1 MPSPELIGEVERQL
15 TVCNACRYCEGYC
28 AVFPAMELRR
38 TFDEQDVIH
47 LANLCFD
54 CRACY
59 NACPYTPPHDYA
71 INIPQVM
78 AAVRRETYRDFST
91 PGFLSRLYQGN
102 TWLVML
108 TAAVAALIVF
118 GSVLL
123 IQGADVLFAEDAEE
137 GSFFRVIPYTA
148 MVLPALLLS
157 GYWLGVLAIGA
168 VRFWRATNASAGQ
181 MVDAASFWRATKDAF
196 GLEYL
201 KGGGDGCDYPTPLK
215 SQSRRLLH
223 HALVLGILLDL
234 VSTTVAAVYH
244 NFLDM
249 EAPYAYLSIPV
260 ITGTAGG
267 ILIVIGG
274 AGLVWLKRRSDKDP
288 AHEPML
294 AMDYTF
300 LLLLVLTSVSGLAL
314 LVLRET
320 VAAGTLLTVHLGIV
334 AALYLAL
341 PYGKFAHVV
350 YRYAALVRYHIE
362 MEQEASGRAE
372 VHR

>member
-1 MPSPELIGEVERQL
+1 MPSADLIGEVERQL

-91 PGFLSRLYQGN
+91 PRFLSRLYQGN
-102 TWLVML
+102 TALVLL
-108 TAAVAALIVF
+108 TAIVAALLVF

-123 IQGADVLFAEDAEE
+123 IRGSDVLFAEDAEE
-137 GSFFRVIPYTA
+137 GSFFRVIPYYA

-168 VRFWRATNASAGQ
+168 VRFWRATNAKAGQ
-181 MVDAASFWRATKDAF
+181 IIDAALFLRATKDAF

-201 KGGGDGCDYPTPLK
+201 KGGGDGCDYPTALK
-215 SQSRRLLH
+215 SQSRRFLH
-223 HALVLGILLDL
+223 HALLIGVGLDF
-234 VSTTVAAVYH
+234 VSTSVAAVYH
-244 NFLDM
+244 NFLGKD
-249 EAPYAYLSIPV
+249 APYDYLSIPV
-260 ITGTAGG
+260 VTGTLGG
-267 ILIVIGG
+267 VLIVIGG
-274 AGLVWLKRRSDKDP
+274 LGLIWLKGQSDKEP

-294 AMDYTF
+294 AMDYAF
-300 LLLLVLTSVSGLAL
+300 LLLLLLTSVTGLAL

-320 VAAGTLLTVHLGIV
+320 AAAGTLLTVHLGIV
-334 AALYLAL
+334 AALFLSL

-350 YRYAALVRYHIE
+350 YRYAALIRHHVE
-362 MEQEASGRAE
+362 MERE
-372 VHR
+372 VR

>member
-1 MPSPELIGEVERQL
+1 MPSPDLIHEVERQL

-38 TFDEQDVIH
+38 TFDEEDVIH

-71 INIPQVM
+71 INIPQAM
-78 AAVRRETYRDFST
+78 AAVRAETYRDFST
-91 PGFLSRLYQGN
+91 PRFLSKLYQGN
-102 TWLVML
+102 TLLVAL
-108 TAAVAALIVF
+108 TAAVAAFLVF

-137 GSFFRVIPYTA
+137 GSFFRIIPYYA
-148 MVLPALLLS
+148 MVLPALVLS
-157 GYWLGVLAIGA
+157 GYWLAILAIGG
-168 VRFWRATNASAGQ
+168 VRFWRATNARAGQ
-181 MVDAASFWRATKDAF
+181 MIDGGSFWRASKDAF

-215 SQSRRLLH
+215 SQSRRFMH
-223 HALVLGILLDL
+223 HALVLGVLLDL

-244 NFLDM
+244 NFLGKD
-249 EAPYAYLSIPV
+249 APYDYLSIPV
-260 ITGTAGG
+260 VTGTLGG
-267 ILIVIGG
+267 VLIVIGG
-274 AGLVWLKRRSDKDP
+274 LGLIWLKRRSDKEP
-288 AHEPML
+288 AHGPML
-294 AMDYTF
+294 AMDYAF
-300 LLLLVLTSVSGLAL
+300 LLLLILTSVTGLAL

-320 VAAGTLLTVHLGIV
+320 AAAGTLLTVHLGIV
-334 AALYLAL
+334 AALFLAL

-350 YRYAALVRYHIE
+350 YRYAALIRYHVE
-362 MEQEASGRAE
+362 MEREGEKATG
-372 VHR
+372 

>member
-1 MPSPELIGEVERQL
+1 MPSADLIHEVERQL

-71 INIPQVM
+71 INVPQVM
-78 AAVRRETYRDFST
+78 AAVRRETYRDFSA
-91 PGFLSRLYQGN
+91 PAFLSRLYQGN
-102 TWLVML
+102 TTLMLL
-108 TAAVAALIVF
+108 TAVFAALLVF
-118 GSVLL
+118 GSVLAL
-123 IQGADVLFAEDAEE
+123 QGADVLFAKDAEE
-137 GSFFRVIPYTA
+137 GAFFRVIPYTA

-157 GYWLGVLAIGA
+157 GYWLLILAVGA
-168 VRFWRATNASAGQ
+168 MRFWRATDAKPGQ
-181 MVDAASFWRATKDAF
+181 MIDVASFWRASKDAF

-201 KGGGDGCDYPTPLK
+201 KGGGEGCDYPTSLK
-215 SQSRRLLH
+215 SQSRRFLH
-223 HALVLGILLDL
+223 HALVIGILFDL

-244 NFLDM
+244 NFLGKD
-249 EAPYAYLSIPV
+249 APYGYLSIPV
-260 ITGTAGG
+260 VTGTLGGVLILAGG
-267 ILIVIGG
+267 L
-274 AGLVWLKRRSDKDP
+274 GLVWLKRRSDKEA

-294 AMDYTF
+294 AMDYAF
-300 LLLLVLTSVSGLAL
+300 LLLLILTSLTGLAL
-314 LVLRET
+314 LALRTT
-320 VAAGTLLTVHLGIV
+320 VASGTLLTVHLGFV
-334 AALYLAL
+334 AALFLAL

-362 MEQEASGRAE
+362 MERESGR
-372 VHR
+372 